1 MEIQK
6 EMYHS
11 DPACSASD
19 DTFLQLTQRSLTH
32 RKADGSKQTTRAP
45 KHWSLPATEVL
56 HNLYYS
62 LGVKDHMTETLTII
76 YTILWGL
83 KIT

>member
-19 DTFLQLTQRSLTH
+19 ETFHQLTHRSLTH
-32 RKADGSKQTTRAP
+32 RTADGWKQTIRP
-45 KHWSLPATEVL
+45 SKHWSLPAAEVL
-56 HNLYYS
+56 HNLYSS
-62 LGVKDHMTETLTII
+62 LGGEYHMTNFND
-76 YTILWGL
+76 
-83 KIT
+83 K